1 MLRLRAA
8 GCGRGRRPRELHVV
22 CRGEREQFVAAGEG
36 RKRGKVQLNISN
48 AAEAGYNLV
57 REGETDPLCLKM
69 GNIAGYGMKA
79 TKWE

>member
-1 MLRLRAA
+1 MKE
-8 GCGRGRRPRELHVV
+8 G
-22 CRGEREQFVAAGEG
+22 G
-36 RKRGKVQLNISN
+36 RKRGKVQFNISN